1 MDPAPLQVLAPHLN
15 LDHLMSF
22 QAMLLFQ
29 CNNLAVPGD
38 MWAM

>member
-1 MDPAPLQVLAPHLN
+1 MDPVPLQDLAPHLN

-38 MWAM
+38 MWAI

>member
-1 MDPAPLQVLAPHLN
+1 MDPAPLQDLAPHLN
-15 LDHLMSF
+15 LDHLMSL

-29 CNNLAVPGD
+29 CNNLVALGD

>member
-1 MDPAPLQVLAPHLN
+1 MDPAPLQDLAPQPN

-29 CNNLAVPGD
+29 CNNLEMLGD

>member
-1 MDPAPLQVLAPHLN
+1 MDLAPLQDLAPHPN

-29 CNNLAVPGD
+29 CNNLAVLGD

>member
-1 MDPAPLQVLAPHLN
+1 MDPAPLQDLAPHIN
-15 LDHLMSF
+15 LYRLMSF

-29 CNNLAVPGD
+29 CNNLAALGD